1 MLSTTIILTNLLVLV
16 MGQSLCTQQQGT
28 PLCASQF
35 NGNYI
40 NCYCVVDPVTNT
52 ATRRVTLD
60 QTSDDLN
67 LCQNSNQNTFCCPN
81 NFLNRDITIIFNGYI
96 YDKWCN
102 NNGPAPVDITSVK
115 LTSFVDAF
123 VTLYVTPSP
132 TTTIVPTTVTP
143 TFTTTVTST
152 EIVPSLVTSYITSY
166 IQTPIL
172 TTITVTTLVP
182 TLIPTTVTEYVPTPV
197 PTTVTSYVSDYPNMA
212 NNNLQVAPLPVQTV
226 IVTKTIVKPRYI
238 TKTRIVKITNCN

>member
-28 PLCASQF
+28 PLCAAQF

-81 NFLNRDITIIFNGYI
+81 IFLNRASTFTFNGFM

-102 NNGPAPVDITSVK
+102 NIGVATTTSIQLSTTNVE
-115 LTSFVDAF
+115 AF
-123 VTLYVTPSP
+123 VTLYVTPAS
-132 TTTIVPTTVTP
+132 TTEVQTTAVVPTTVTEYVP
-143 TFTTTVTST
+143 T
-152 EIVPSLVTSYITSY
+152 
-166 IQTPIL
+166 
-172 TTITVTTLVP
+172 TVTTLVP
-182 TLIPTTVTEYVPTPV
+182 TLVPTTVTSYVPTLVPTTVTSYVPTPV

-212 NNNLQVAPLPVQTV
+212 NNNLQVAPLPAQTV